1 MVQLSRQDLNKIKN
15 LAKKLA
21 TNNPIEQ
28 ALIDDAKSGITLSG
42 ETQRYQAQLY
52 RQSKALS
59 YLEEALLLLESE
71 NIAIDNSQLEKTT
84 TNKMGLVVLE
94 EVPADRKI
102 SILKMVRSLTG
113 LGLKEAKEIVESAPY
128 SFGELFDVE
137 TAQEV
142 AQQLIAAGA
151 KVSIRLTV

>member
-1 MVQLSRQDLNKIKN
+1 MVQLSHQDLNKIKN

-59 YLEEALLLLESE
+59 YLERALLLLESE
-71 NIAIDNSQLEKTT
+71 NIAIDNYQLEKTT
-84 TNKMGLVVLE
+84 TNKMGSVVLE
-94 EVPADRKI
+94 KVPADKKI
-102 SILKMVRSLTG
+102 AILRAVRSLTG

-137 TAQEV
+137 TAQQV
-142 AQQLIAAGA
+142 AEQLNAAGA